1 MRTLRIALAA
11 LLIAFTSVFA
21 ISSARAG
28 ELNVLGGKLAWSD
41 RMYIAEGGC
50 SRYDFQYSNETGVEL
65 LLFGFELNDPFG
77 RNLANWTEV
86 GINPN
91 KSGTWNVQICPS
103 AFKNGL
109 GPYVIKL
116 IVKDFAKTQRQE
128 SKEIYFLPIPGATPT
143 PTPTVTV
150 TATPAPAPTVTVT
163 ATPAPAPKVTVTA
176 TPAPA
181 PTVTVTATPAP
192 APTVTVTAAPAPAPT
207 VTVTATPAPAPTVTV
222 TATPAPIY
230 IENPTNQGL
239 TSLVTK
245 LNSQVKLLNAKV
257 KKICAV
263 KPKPKG
269 C

>member
-1 MRTLRIALAA
+1 MKTLRIALAT

-21 ISSARAG
+21 ISSANAG
-28 ELNVLGGKLAWSD
+28 ELDVLGGKLTWSD
-41 RMYIAEGGC
+41 KMYISDGC
-50 SRYDFQYSNETGVEL
+50 SNYDFEYSNETGIEL
-65 LLFGFELNDPFG
+65 LLLKFELNDPFG
-77 RNLANWTEV
+77 RQLAYAGQV
-86 GINPN
+86 GIKPN
-91 KSGTWNVQICPS
+91 RNGTWNVFICKS
-103 AFKNGL
+103 NFTNGL
-109 GPYVIKL
+109 GPYVVKL
-116 IVKDFAKTQRQE
+116 IVKDYASTQRQAT
-128 SKEIYFLPIPGATPT
+128 KEIYFLPLPGATPT

-150 TATPAPAPTVTVT
+150 TRTPAPAPTVTVT
-163 ATPAPAPKVTVTA
+163 AT
-176 TPAPA
+176 
-181 PTVTVTATPAP
+181 
-192 APTVTVTAAPAPAPT
+192 PAPAPT

-230 IENPTNQGL
+230 IENPANQTL